1 MQKVETDDDGDR
13 QSNEAAPVVSAA
25 LEGDLSGL
33 QTIIQADSSLVN
45 YQDDQGMTPLHF
57 AADRGHAHVVQW
69 LVEHGADRS
78 IKDVDDM
85 TAYDVAELSGRDEL
99 LDMLRIAS

>member
-1 MQKVETDDDGDR
+1 
-13 QSNEAAPVVSAA
+13 
-25 LEGDLSGL
+25 
-33 QTIIQADSSLVN
+33 
-45 YQDDQGMTPLHF
+45 MTPLHF